1 MRTLR
6 VGDVQVATYVTDP
19 PLDIRLAPR
28 PYLHPVRTLGGTVVT
43 DAFCADHPWHLGASL
58 TVSDVNGHNLWGGRT
73 FVRDQGYVW
82 LDDHGRIRH
91 EAWLPDGPP
100 AGSQSGFT
108 ELLSWCDGDGKELLR
123 EHRAITATPAPAG
136 WELAFS
142 YALTTPRQT
151 VVALGSP
158 ATHGRTGGAG
168 YGGFFWRCPPGRA
181 AAFSAASDDPHGS
194 AEPWVAMTVDDA
206 YTLVFR
212 GLAGDDRW
220 FVRTGEYAGVCAA
233 LAFDHPLVIP
243 ADATISRDIRVL
255 VADGVLTRDQI
266 EAERGGAGPPG

>member
-6 VGDVQVATYVTDP
+6 VADVQVATYVTDP

-28 PYLHPVRTLGGTVVT
+28 PYLHPVRTLRGTVVT
-43 DAFCADHPWHLGASL
+43 DALCFDHPWHLGASL
-58 TVSDVNGHNLWGGRT
+58 TMSDVNGHNLWGGRT

-91 EAWLPDGPP
+91 EAWLPPVP
-100 AGSQSGFT
+100 ENGFA

-123 EHRAITATPAPAG
+123 EHRTITATPAPHG
-136 WELAFS
+136 WELSFA

-181 AAFSAASDDPHGS
+181 TAFTSTSDDPNGS
-194 AEPWVAMTVDDA
+194 AEPWVAVTVGDA
-206 YTLVFR
+206 YTLVFQ
-212 GLAGDDRW
+212 GLAGNDRW

-233 LAFDHPLVIP
+233 LAFDHPLILQ
-243 ADATISRDIRVL
+243 ADTTITREIRVL
-255 VADGVLTRDQI
+255 IADGVLTRDQLSAGSSLS
-266 EAERGGAGPPG
+266 AEIS